1 MNSDTRSFRW
11 GVLSTAPIAAS
22 AYVPAIQASG
32 NGHLYS
38 VSSRSPDRAE
48 VFAGMHG
55 FVRFHETHE
64 ELLADPEVD
73 GIYNPMPT
81 SHHYSWTL
89 KCLEAGK
96 PVLCEKPFCETAVEA
111 EEIRRI
117 SQETG
122 VLAVEA
128 LMYRHHPLTQTLRD
142 LILKGTIGELRM
154 IENSFH
160 AVQNPDST
168 RFDPA
173 LGGGALNDLGV
184 YCVSHACFLAGEF
197 PLDIRAAG
205 WRGPTGVDES
215 VSMSLR
221 FPSGGVASLNCGIRL
236 PFACD
241 LRVTGTRGRFEVHD
255 GAMIPR
261 SNDEYCIELTLDG
274 ETSQITVPKANHYQ
288 LTAEAFVRA
297 VRGEEEPR
305 PPLESTIATLMV
317 MDEVRSQI
325 SGKQ

>member
-1 MNSDTRSFRW
+1 MIPETRSFRW

-22 AYVPAIQASG
+22 AYVPGIQASA
-32 NGHLYS
+32 NGQLFS
-38 VSSRSPDRAE
+38 VSSRSPERARA
-48 VFAGMHG
+48 FAGTHG
-55 FVRFHETHE
+55 FARFHETHE
-64 ELLADPEVD
+64 DLLADPEVD

-81 SHHYSWTL
+81 SHHYAWTR

-96 PVLCEKPFCETAVEA
+96 PVLCEKPFCETAAEA
-111 EEIRRI
+111 EEIRRV

-128 LMYRHHPLTQTLRD
+128 LMYRHHPLTHTLRD

-184 YCVSHACFLAGEF
+184 YCISHACFLTGEH
-197 PLDIRAAG
+197 PVDIRATG
-205 WRGPTGVDES
+205 WTGPTGVDES
-215 VSMSLR
+215 VSMSLS

-261 SNDEYCIELTLDG
+261 PKDAYEIRLNQDG
-274 ETSQITVPKANHYQ
+274 TSSQITVPKANHYQ

-305 PPLESTIATLMV
+305 PPLESTIATLRV
-317 MDEVRSQI
+317 MDEVRAQI
-325 SGKQ
+325 SGQQ